1 MRDQFWKTVPMAEM
15 TPQEWEALC
24 DGCGKCCLNAL
35 EDWDTGEVVETS
47 LACRLFCTKTAACS
61 QYQTRFTEVPECI
74 ELTPDNVGEQ
84 DFLPSSCAYRLVWA
98 GKDLPDWHH
107 LRSGDRELIHTL
119 GYSVRNKTTSET
131 GYGLPE
137 YENHLFDFESDPAL
151 LPSTGGAPT
160 RRTRSDTA

>member
-15 TPQEWEALC
+15 TAKEWEALC

-47 LACRLFCTKTAACS
+47 LACRLFCSKTAACS
-61 QYQTRFTEVPECI
+61 QYDSRFEHVPECI
-74 ELTPDNVGEQ
+74 ALTPENVGEQ

-107 LRSGDRELIHTL
+107 LKCGDRERIHAL
-119 GYSVRNKTTSET
+119 GFSVRGKTRTEAGFELS
-131 GYGLPE
+131 E
-137 YENHLFDFESDPAL
+137 YENFLFDFDGDPRFQ
-151 LPSTGGAPT
+151 PSTGGAPT